1 MKAFTKFP
9 PLLKNYYFIFGS
21 LFFFW
26 MCFVDSNDFVSQIQI
41 TQKLNQLQAEEQ
53 FYLEKKEQ
61 VLIDREEI
69 NTNPQLLEKF
79 AREKY
84 MMKKPSEDLY
94 VIVEE

>member
-1 MKAFTKFP
+1 MKPFTKFP
-9 PLLKNYYFIFGS
+9 KIFKNYYFVFGT
-21 LFFFW
+21 LFFLW
-26 MCFVDSNDFVSQIQI
+26 MCFIDSNDFISQIQI
-41 TQKLNQLQAEEQ
+41 TQKLNQLKAEEQ

-69 NTNPQLLEKF
+69 NTNPKLLEKF